1 MQLQAEVTYNSKGA
15 IARLEAAGRGRTY
28 TATLTA
34 GQPEWDGKSFDR
46 IDLSGYRRVS
56 FRDVMRM

>member
-1 MQLQAEVTYNSKGA
+1 VTYNSKGA
-15 IARLEAAGRGRTY
+15 IARLEASGRGRTY
-28 TATLTA
+28 TATLTV